1 MPSSSRWLATGLAL
15 ICLAGEARALGPSH
29 TFSQYLREQWT
40 TDNNFPGGAIDAVT
54 QTADGYLWM
63 GTEKGLV
70 RFDGVNFRLTSS
82 FSEFSGDPVSGLTT
96 DGAGRL
102 CAIFWGAGVLCY
114 RDGKFVNLASILRR
128 TTLEVASSWREED
141 GASLLTDLID
151 GMLRV
156 RGESVQVLAPP
167 AVLPPSLVLAIA
179 KTRDGKI
186 WLGTAAGLFYFADRR
201 TTRVTGISDTKINCL
216 LPVGDRELWV
226 GTSKGLYRGNGTL
239 FSRVDLPP
247 ALATAEVLAL
257 LRDHDGNIWA
267 GTTRGLFRINAFGVS
282 FSDESD
288 FGGRGI
294 DALFEDREGNL
305 WAGGGRGLERI
316 RDSVFVTYTL
326 TAGSA
331 HSKDGGPIDAGPIYV
346 DSENRTWFAP
356 AGGGLYIMKDGR
368 AQALQSSLLHKQEI
382 YSITGRKNE
391 IWMGT
396 QHSGLK
402 RFEYRN
408 GVIGGKTYTQ
418 ADGLAENSVF
428 AVYQSQDGAVWA
440 GTLTSGISRFKD
452 GRFVTYTTVD
462 GLASNTVSAI
472 LEPRDGTIWFATPN
486 GLSSLSRGHWTTYAT
501 GDGLPSN
508 SVNCLFEDSS
518 GVLWIGTSRG
528 LAFFKSGRVQ
538 VPRDAPDSL
547 REGAFGM
554 SEDKKGWLWI
564 ATSGHVLRVSN
575 QKLSSGVLSS
585 TEVCEYG
592 AADGLP
598 NAKGVKRSRS
608 VVADGEGRIWFSM
621 TRGLSVVDPSHI
633 TNNSA
638 PALTHVEAI
647 MADNNPIT
655 IGASARIPSSRKRIT
670 FIYSGLSFAVP
681 ERIRFRYFLDGFD
694 RSWSE
699 PTAAREAVYTN
710 LSPGSYRFRVM
721 ASNSYGPWHDSE
733 AAISLEVDPPHWQ
746 TRSFRAS
753 CVAAFLTLLWALYQ
767 LRLRQVARQFNIR
780 LEERVSERT
789 RIARDLHDTLLQSF
803 HGLLL
808 RFQTVSNL
816 LPAGEPKQKLESA
829 IDRAA
834 QAITEGR
841 DAVQGLRSSTIVTN
855 DLALA
860 LNTLGEE
867 LAGDESNPNS
877 AEFHVAVE
885 GTPRNLH
892 PILRDEVYRI
902 AGEALRNAFRHAQA
916 HRVEVE
922 IRYDERQLRLRVRD
936 DGKGID
942 PKLLSEDGRAG
953 HYGLH
958 GMRERAKVVGGK
970 LAVWTELDSGTEVE
984 LSIPA
989 SHASETSAA
998 RRRSWLTEKLSG
1010 KLAGKDTEMKS

>member
-1 MPSSSRWLATGLAL
+1 MSSPSRWLATGLAI
-15 ICLAGEARALGPSH
+15 ICLMGEARALDPNH
-29 TFSQYLREQWT
+29 TLSQYLRERWT
-40 TDNNFPGGAIDAVT
+40 TDNNFPGGAIDAIT

-82 FSEFSGDPVSGLTT
+82 FLEFSGDPVSGLTT
-96 DGAGRL
+96 DGDGRL
-102 CAIFWGAGVLCY
+102 CVIFWGAGMLCY

-156 RGESVQVLAPP
+156 RGKSVQVLAPP
-167 AVLPPSLVLAIA
+167 AVLPPSLVLAMA
-179 KTRDGKI
+179 KTRDGKV
-186 WLGTAAGLFYFADRR
+186 WLGTAAGLFYFADGR
-201 TTRVTGISDTKINCL
+201 TTRVTGISDMKINCL

-239 FSRVDLPP
+239 FSRVNLPP

-294 DALFEDREGNL
+294 NALFEDREGNL

-331 HSKDGGPIDAGPIYV
+331 QSKDGGPIDGGPIYV
-346 DSENRTWFAP
+346 DSENRIWFAP
-356 AGGGLYIMKDGR
+356 AGGGLYLMKDGR
-368 AQALQSSLLHKQEI
+368 AQALQSSLLHKEEI

-452 GRFVTYTTVD
+452 GNFVTYTTVD

-472 LEPRDGTIWFATPN
+472 LETRDGTIWVATPN
-486 GLSSLSRGHWTTYAT
+486 GLSSLSRGHWTTYTT

-547 REGAFGM
+547 REESFGM
-554 SEDKKGWLWI
+554 SEDKEGWLWI

-575 QKLSSGVLSS
+575 QKLSSGGLSS
-585 TEVCEYG
+585 AEICEYG

-598 NAKGVKRSRS
+598 NTMGVKRSRS
-608 VVADGEGRIWFSM
+608 VVADGEGRIWFSL
-621 TRGLSVVDPSHI
+621 TRGLAVVDPSHI
-633 TNNSA
+633 TDTSA
-638 PALTHVEAI
+638 PALPHVEAI
-647 MADNNPIT
+647 VADNDSMT
-655 IGASARIPSSRKRIT
+655 LGELVRIPSSRKRIT
-670 FIYSGLSFAVP
+670 FMYSGLSLAVP
-681 ERIRFRYFLDGFD
+681 ERIRFRYSLDGFD
-694 RSWSE
+694 RGWSQ

-710 LSPGSYRFRVM
+710 LGPGSYRFRVI
-721 ASNSYGPWHDSE
+721 ASNSYRQWNDSE
-733 AAISLEVDPPHWQ
+733 AAISLEVDPAFWQ
-746 TRSFRAS
+746 TWWFRGS
-753 CVAAFLTLLWALYQ
+753 CVAAFLALLGAFYQ

-780 LEERVSERT
+780 LEERVGERT
-789 RIARDLHDTLLQSF
+789 RIARDLHDTFLQTIQGS
-803 HGLLL
+803 
-808 RFQTVSNL
+808 
-816 LPAGEPKQKLESA
+816 KLVADDALELSTDPIRMRRA
-829 IDRAA
+829 MGQLSLWLTRAMQEGRAA
-834 QAITEGR
+834 LNS
-841 DAVQGLRSSTIVTN
+841 LRTATTQTN
-855 DLALA
+855 DL
-860 LNTLGEE
+860 
-867 LAGDESNPNS
+867 
-877 AEFHVAVE
+877 
-885 GTPRNLH
+885 
-892 PILRDEVYRI
+892 
-902 AGEALRNAFRHAQA
+902 GEALRRATEDGLIPNSMSVTFSVVGDTREMHPIVRDEIYRIGYEAIRNACMHSGASQ
-916 HRVEVE
+916 VEVE
-922 IRYDERQLRLRVRD
+922 LRYGRDLTLRVD
-936 DGKGID
+936 DNGTGID
-942 PKLLSEDGRAG
+942 PAIADRGKDR
-953 HYGLH
+953 HFGLQ
-958 GMRERAKVVGGK
+958 GMRERAARIGGK
-970 LAVWTELDSGTEVE
+970 LTLGSSSNSGTEVR
-984 LSIPA
+984 LTVPGGIIFRK
-989 SHASETSAA
+989 TIAA
-998 RRRSWLTEKLSG
+998 RRSFFTRMRTLFR
-1010 KLAGKDTEMKS
+1010 